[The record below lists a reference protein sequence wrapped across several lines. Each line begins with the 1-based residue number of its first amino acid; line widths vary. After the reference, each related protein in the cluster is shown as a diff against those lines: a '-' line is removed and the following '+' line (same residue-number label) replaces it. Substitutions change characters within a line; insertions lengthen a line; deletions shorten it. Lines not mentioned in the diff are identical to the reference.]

1 MQEKVADVKM
11 QEKVAD
17 VNFALLS
24 RSRNKIGRFIKTY
37 LHRPI
42 KISYSPIP
50 PPPPKKAAPTSF
62 SPVTFTNIGISSQ
75 KFLTFNFNPFCH
87 TSVKLQA
94 RT

>member
-1 MQEKVADVKM
+1 M

-42 KISYSPIP
+42 KISYSPIQDEGGGGG
-50 PPPPKKAAPTSF
+50 KKAAPTSF

-87 TSVKLQA
+87 TSVKFQA

>member
-37 LHRPI
+37 LHKPI
-42 KISYSPIP
+42 KISYSPIQDEWGGG
-50 PPPPKKAAPTSF
+50 KKAPPTSF
-62 SPVTFTNIGISSQ
+62 SPVTFTNR
-75 KFLTFNFNPFCH
+75 N
-87 TSVKLQA
+87 
-94 RT
+94 

>member
-37 LHRPI
+37 LHKPI
-42 KISYSPIP
+42 KISYSPIQDEWGGGGEGGWGQKSP
-50 PPPPKKAAPTSF
+50 SYQFFSCNFYKQELVPKIF
-62 SPVTFTNIGISSQ
+62 
-75 KFLTFNFNPFCH
+75 
-87 TSVKLQA
+87 
-94 RT
+94 

>member
-1 MQEKVADVKM
+1 M

-17 VNFALLS
+17 VNFALFS

-42 KISYSPIP
+42 KISYSPIQDEGG
-50 PPPPKKAAPTSF
+50 KKAPPTSF
-62 SPVTFTNIGISSQ
+62 SPVTFTNIGTSSQ

-87 TSVKLQA
+87 TSVKFQA